1 MMVLMMLYQL
11 ASRFVAQTCP
21 YCFEQ
26 FQFAKV
32 PFRCGNISCPGRKPD
47 PQLLKHWPMMAA
59 GKQGKLLIAKSRM
72 VRRLT
77 CDECHRPT
85 NDRICPTC
93 HVTLPNTFGQC
104 PNAIIAVIGA
114 RNSGKGHYIGTLVEE
129 LRNRV
134 GPSLNMTLSPQD
146 DYTIKRFKEDFRDPL
161 YKDRRVLVQTATGIT
176 NEKVRLPMVFNL
188 QFGGTDFLGRRTIKR
203 TITLV
208 FFDTAGE
215 DLESESTM
223 ETVNRYIYRSKGI
236 ILLLDPRQIL
246 QVRAAFAACGGERG
260 DSRYPGHPLAHGQ
273 TYPQRTATWAQRNDQ
288 DASGDCSIQIRR
300 T

>member
-1 MMVLMMLYQL
+1 MMGIMMLYQL
-11 ASRFVAQTCP
+11 ASHFVTQTCP

-26 FQFAKV
+26 FQMAKV
-32 PFRCGNISCPGRKPD
+32 PFRCGNVSCPGRKPD
-47 PQLLKHWPMMAA
+47 PQLQKHWPTMGMGA
-59 GKQGKLLIAKSRM
+59 QGKVLIAKGQM
-72 VRRLT
+72 ARRT
-77 CDECHRPT
+77 KCDECHRPT

-93 HVTLPNTFGQC
+93 HVTLPSTFGQC

-114 RNSGKGHYIGTLVEE
+114 KNAGKGHYIGTLVEE

-161 YKDRRVLVQTATGIT
+161 YKDSKLRRALDVTTSGIT

-188 QFGGTDFLGRRTIKR
+188 QLGGTDLLGRRTIKR

-215 DLESESTM
+215 DLNSEATM

-236 ILLLDPRQIL
+236 VLLVDPRQIPR
-246 QVRAAFAACGGERG
+246 VRANSQIPLTQARKCSTLATL
-260 DSRYPGHPLAHGQ
+260 SRVRL
-273 TYPQRTATWAQRNDQ
+273 N
-288 DASGDCSIQIRR
+288 
-300 T
+300 